1 MEHVVEIKLPE
12 KMQLEF
18 EGGEW
23 ITEDETKTLFQI
35 CFAHLYEEFS
45 SVEGSIFDL
54 NMYIQHAKVELVE
67 NVADKCDQQ
76 PLDEGYETLRKKED
90 HEQR

>member
-23 ITEDETKTLFQI
+23 ITEDETHI
-35 CFAHLYEEFS
+35 
-45 SVEGSIFDL
+45 
-54 NMYIQHAKVELVE
+54 
-67 NVADKCDQQ
+67 
-76 PLDEGYETLRKKED
+76 
-90 HEQR
+90 